1 MELELQ
7 TIVSHLIWVLET
19 EHMSSA
25 GAARALY
32 YGPISAAPKGFAFV
46 SLREIHRGRV
56 GWVRKR
62 EERGRGRRRGE
73 TDMLHVE
80 ATRRL
85 LNPWRW
91 SYRLLWDT
99 QCRCWELN
107 VVTLENQV
115 ILAAKAFL

>member
-1 MELELQ
+1 MGEKE
-7 TIVSHLIWVLET
+7 
-19 EHMSSA
+19 
-25 GAARALY
+25 
-32 YGPISAAPKGFAFV
+32 
-46 SLREIHRGRV
+46 
-56 GWVRKR
+56 R

-99 QCRCWELN
+99 QCKCWELN

-115 ILAAKAFL
+115 ILAAKTFL